1 MLQWGL
7 ESGLCR
13 AVLVW
18 MIGKRF
24 ACVVLGDR
32 KSKRARKGRAPI
44 KVSALETIHE
54 LKLKVVQT
62 LSIHPQNAALH
73 IYQAGGWQLVT
84 DDSATLAGKL
94 CFPSPA
100 LLIVTT
106 VMLR

>member
-1 MLQWGL
+1 M
-7 ESGLCR
+7 
-13 AVLVW
+13 
-18 MIGKRF
+18 GKCF

-73 IYQAGGWQLVT
+73 VYQAGSWQLVT

-94 CFPSPA
+94 RLA
-100 LLIVTT
+100 LTASLLVTT
-106 VMLR
+106 VMLRQEQTAPAFFVILV